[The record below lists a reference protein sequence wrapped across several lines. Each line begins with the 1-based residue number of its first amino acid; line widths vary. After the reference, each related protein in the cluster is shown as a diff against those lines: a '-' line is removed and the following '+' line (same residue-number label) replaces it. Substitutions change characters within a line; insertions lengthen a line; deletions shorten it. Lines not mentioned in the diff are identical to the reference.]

1 MLSALAR
8 DQLITAKDVS
18 KDDGPFLCLQC
29 AAPLQ
34 LKKGTIK
41 AHHSAHLID
50 AGCRRGYGEGE
61 THRQL
66 KEAICATLTSSPQVS
81 DLQQERR
88 ELKQVYPDI
97 SFLFSGKG
105 WIAVEVQVTP
115 ISVGT
120 ICRRVRTY
128 TEQGIALL
136 WVLPCNE
143 ALIGGERYRPT
154 RWERYLHALYRGKLF
169 YWSPEQRLQPVSY
182 RDLTTAGE
190 PFTWYQD
197 KREWIAAGQ
206 PRKSKIY
213 KRLHLHPQVGV
224 LDLVAVTYPTWQ
236 AGRFFLPEARLLTLK
251 PEASPIAKRRIAR

>member
-8 DQLITAKDVS
+8 DQVVTAKDVS
-18 KDDGPFLCLQC
+18 KDDSPFLCLQC

-41 AHHSAHLID
+41 VHHFAHLID
-50 AGCRRGYGEGE
+50 TGCRRGYGEGE

-66 KEAICATLTSSPQVS
+66 KEAICATLASSPQVS
-81 DLQQERR
+81 ELQQERR

-97 SFLFSGKG
+97 SFLFHGKG

-120 ICRRVRTY
+120 ICRRMRTY

-136 WVLPCNE
+136 WVLPCNK
-143 ALIGGERYRPT
+143 ALVAGERYRPT

-169 YWSPEQRLQPVSY
+169 YWSPEQRLQPV
-182 RDLTTAGE
+182 
-190 PFTWYQD
+190 
-197 KREWIAAGQ
+197 
-206 PRKSKIY
+206 
-213 KRLHLHPQVGV
+213 
-224 LDLVAVTYPTWQ
+224 
-236 AGRFFLPEARLLTLK
+236 
-251 PEASPIAKRRIAR
+251 